1 MAPSI
6 WSGQSAL
13 ITSLTYTREDF
24 TKGAQHYDLIPHKV
38 GTHSLLEYKR
48 VLNPKGIFV
57 MIGSTTPGNWFGFL
71 ATPIKGLM
79 LSPFVSQ
86 KFGMILAE
94 LNKNDLATLGTLM
107 QSGKVTPVIDR
118 RYKLSETPEALRYL
132 EEGHA
137 RGKVVLT
144 VE

>member
-1 MAPSI
+1 
-6 WSGQSAL
+6 
-13 ITSLTYTREDF
+13 
-24 TKGAQHYDLIPHKV
+24 
-38 GTHSLLEYKR
+38 
-48 VLNPKGIFV
+48 
-57 MIGSTTPGNWFGFL
+57 
-71 ATPIKGLM
+71 M

-86 KFGMILAE
+86 KFGMMLAD
-94 LNKNDLATLGTLM
+94 LNKDDLATLGTLM